1 MSTVLTVIGGWIGI
15 IIVIIFLYNQYQKYK
30 DEQYEKEREREKLER
45 IMDEKKSFERSLNY
59 NRNELKILVDG
70 ILGLFNQS
78 NNNLELI
85 ENDFDKLLKKYE
97 NQISEID
104 KTEGKNYTHHFV
116 KISKFIQNQK
126 KSIESLYSEIRN
138 IKEIQCVESYTN
150 LNTISNNVTRL
161 GYGCNKEHIEKMIL
175 LYEQT
180 ILHSINMIVSL
191 LKNKKIIFYQIYE
204 EFDELGI
211 FDSKWQNKV
220 YHKLEEINEN
230 ILLLNSSIVNGLSN
244 LSYVFENSMK
254 ELEENITYELKEI
267 HSNISFNNLL
277 TAIQT
282 RKLYQIRSDTKRLN

>member
-1 MSTVLTVIGGWIGI
+1 MNTVFTVIGLWI
-15 IIVIIFLYNQYQKYK
+15 IIIIFLRFLYY
-30 DEQYEKEREREKLER
+30 QYEKLKDEKYQRKKEIEKQKRVVEEKKDFEILLKYNKEKLEV
-45 IMDEKKSFERSLNY
+45 
-59 NRNELKILVDG
+59 LVDG
-70 ILGLFNQS
+70 ILENFHQA

-97 NQISEID
+97 SQIIEID
-104 KTEGKNYTHHFV
+104 KIEGKNYTHNLV
-116 KISKFIQNQK
+116 KISKFIQTHK

-138 IKEIQCVESYTN
+138 IKEVQCVDAYTN
-150 LNTISNNVTRL
+150 LYTINNNVSRL
-161 GYGCNKEHIEKMIL
+161 EYGCNKEHIEKMIL
-175 LYEQT
+175 LYDQT

-191 LKNKKIIFYQIYE
+191 LNNKKIIFYQIYE

-230 ILLLNSSIVNGLSN
+230 ILVLNSNLVTGMSN
-244 LSYVFENSMK
+244 LSYVFENSII
-254 ELEENITYELKEI
+254 ELEDKITNELKEI

-282 RKLYQIRSDTKRLN
+282 RKLYQIRRDTKRLN